1 MVINKPTRKTPGKQG
16 RLVKILSASEDGA
29 EESMMDSYHPIQLR
43 CWPFW
48 LALVS

>member
-1 MVINKPTRKTPGKQG
+1 MVVNKPTRQTLGKQG
-16 RLVKILSASEDGA
+16 RLVILSASEDGA